1 MLGRSVFWEITR
13 KSAQIVLSLYPC
25 ISDLVPHR
33 ALKKGPSRTFEQR
46 PPHELGQAHCS
57 RAAGHAA
64 GCTILRIAP
73 GAKGRP
79 EVFGYQP
86 RRHSYIAGH
95 PLKMAPGAEI
105 GKKSI
110 FDLPPWGPP

>member
-1 MLGRSVFWEITR
+1 MVTTPAGKRSRV
-13 KSAQIVLSLYPC
+13 
-25 ISDLVPHR
+25 
-33 ALKKGPSRTFEQR
+33 RTFEQTT
-46 PPHELGQAHCS
+46 PHELGKAHCS

-64 GCTILRIAP
+64 GCTVLSTAP

-86 RRHSYIAGH
+86 RRHSYKADH
-95 PLKMAPGAEI
+95 PLKMVPGAEI
-105 GKKSI
+105 GKKTI

>member
-1 MLGRSVFWEITR
+1 MGALFSFGYEGNPLITTPAGKRSRV
-13 KSAQIVLSLYPC
+13 
-25 ISDLVPHR
+25 
-33 ALKKGPSRTFEQR
+33 RTFEQAT
-46 PPHELGQAHCS
+46 PHELGQAHCS

-64 GCTILRIAP
+64 GCTVLRIAP

-86 RRHSYIAGH
+86 RRHSYIADH
-95 PLKMAPGAEI
+95 PLKMVPGAEI